1 MSVSGK
7 TFDELKVGDRFV
19 FTSITLTE
27 AHIVLFA
34 GISGD
39 FNPLHLSEEFA
50 RRGIFGGRVAHG
62 MLTASIMSGAV
73 GTLLAGTAMA
83 LLDVAFRFVAPV
95 RIGDTIQTEAEVL
108 EKRPSRKYRG
118 GVVKLGVVCRNQRGE
133 RVVEGSMTIL
143 VSNERAFKPKQRE
156 T

>member
-108 EKRPSRKYRG
+108 EKRPSRQY
-118 GVVKLGVVCRNQRGE
+118 L
-133 RVVEGSMTIL
+133 SLIHI
-143 VSNERAFKPKQRE
+143 
-156 T
+156 